1 MHQQGP
7 GAHLQAD
14 RAVEWTLRTEGAGAV
29 HRSTAPLLSAEECAW
44 AIDATEA
51 HAASNGGWTTAR
63 HVQAPTTDVPVSQ
76 VPELRAWFDGVLKES
91 LFPAVAALYP
101 EAVGSPA
108 NLRVMD
114 AFVVRY
120 DAAGQASLPV
130 HQDEN
135 AISATIAL
143 NGPAEYEGGGVRFET
158 VRPVGAA
165 PSESFGAA
173 VLNADA
179 GGIVT
184 FPGKLRHGGNTIT
197 SGRRYVVS
205 LLLLYAGC
213 SPVPPGCSPVP
224 PGSNPE
230 PPDSNPV
237 PLGSN
242 PVPPGSNPEPPGISC
257 RSSSTSTATTRARS
271 RATCS
276 ARSASPRRTRAR
288 RQRSLG
294 LRAAP

>member
-1 MHQQGP
+1 MHQEGP
-7 GAHLQAD
+7 GAHTQAD
-14 RAVEWTLRTEGAGAV
+14 RAIEWTPRAEGAGVV
-29 HRSTAPLLSAEECAW
+29 HRSTSPLLSAEECAW

-51 HAASNGGWTTAR
+51 HAAANGGWTTAR

-76 VPELRAWFDGVLKES
+76 VPALREWFDGVLKES

-101 EAVGSPA
+101 EAVGSPD

-135 AISATIAL
+135 VLSSTIAL
-143 NGPAEYEGGGVRFET
+143 NGQQEYEGGGVRFEA
-158 VRPVGAA
+158 VRPVGVAHEA
-165 PSESFGAA
+165 EAFGAA

-197 SGRRYVVS
+197 SGRRYI
-205 LLLLYAGC
+205 
-213 SPVPPGCSPVP
+213 
-224 PGSNPE
+224 
-230 PPDSNPV
+230 V
-237 PLGSN
+237 PLFLYVDCNHSGKK
-242 PVPPGSNPEPPGISC
+242 PGYLL
-257 RSSSTSTATTRARS
+257 
-271 RATCS
+271 
-276 ARSASPRRTRAR
+276 
-288 RQRSLG
+288 RSLG
-294 LRAAP
+294 MQEADPNAAAALSRFASSSAVAA